1 MATPSGVDCRLSSK
15 SLCHYGTVLEQQQC
29 YCMHVFIQLGMQ
41 CTLKK
46 CFYFLFIIFQS
57 ELGVVSLIFVS
68 HSTIIEPNLGNT
80 FLIIRQFLVIQQQ
93 ILRNHWFILN
103 LGDMQISGYLLLF
116 TLITGSR
123 LGDVDEYFRSGVPL
137 L

>member
-1 MATPSGVDCRLSSK
+1 MHSK
-15 SLCHYGTVLEQQQC
+15 EV
-29 YCMHVFIQLGMQ
+29 
-41 CTLKK
+41 
-46 CFYFLFIIFQS
+46 FLFPFHISIRS
-57 ELGVVSLIFVS
+57 ELGFVSLLFAS
-68 HSTIIEPNLGNT
+68 AYNAYNSTIIKPNLGNT

-93 ILRNHWFILN
+93 ILGNHWFILN

-123 LGDVDEYFRSGVPL
+123 LGDDVDEYFRSGVPL

>member
-1 MATPSGVDCRLSSK
+1 M
-15 SLCHYGTVLEQQQC
+15 
-29 YCMHVFIQLGMQ
+29 
-41 CTLKK
+41 
-46 CFYFLFIIFQS
+46 
-57 ELGVVSLIFVS
+57 SLIFVS
-68 HSTIIEPNLGNT
+68 YSTMIKPNLGNT

-93 ILRNHWFILN
+93 ILGNHWFILN

>member
-1 MATPSGVDCRLSSK
+1 MSLRNSFRTAAVLLNVYIHTTWNAMHSK
-15 SLCHYGTVLEQQQC
+15 EV
-29 YCMHVFIQLGMQ
+29 
-41 CTLKK
+41 
-46 CFYFLFIIFQS
+46 FLFPFHISIRS
-57 ELGVVSLIFVS
+57 ELGFVSLIFVS
-68 HSTIIEPNLGNT
+68 YSTMIKPNLGNT
-80 FLIIRQFLVIQQQ
+80 FLIIQQFLVIQQQ

>member
-1 MATPSGVDCRLSSK
+1 MSLRNSFRTAAVLLNVYIHTTWNAMHSK
-15 SLCHYGTVLEQQQC
+15 EV
-29 YCMHVFIQLGMQ
+29 
-41 CTLKK
+41 
-46 CFYFLFIIFQS
+46 FLFPFHISIRS
-57 ELGVVSLIFVS
+57 ELGFVSLIFVS
-68 HSTIIEPNLGNT
+68 YSTMIKPNLGNT

>member
-1 MATPSGVDCRLSSK
+1 MSLRNSFRTAAVLLNVYIHTTWNAMHSK
-15 SLCHYGTVLEQQQC
+15 EV
-29 YCMHVFIQLGMQ
+29 
-41 CTLKK
+41 
-46 CFYFLFIIFQS
+46 FLFPFHISIRS
-57 ELGVVSLIFVS
+57 ELGFVSLLFAS
-68 HSTIIEPNLGNT
+68 AYNAYNSTIIKPNLGNT

-93 ILRNHWFILN
+93 ILGNHWFILN

-123 LGDVDEYFRSGVPL
+123 LGDDVDEYFRSGVPL